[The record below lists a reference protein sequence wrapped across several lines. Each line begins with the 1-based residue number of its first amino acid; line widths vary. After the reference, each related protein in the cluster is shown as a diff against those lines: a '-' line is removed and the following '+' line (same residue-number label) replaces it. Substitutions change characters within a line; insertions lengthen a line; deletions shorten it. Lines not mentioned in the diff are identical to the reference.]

1 MIYQTMRKTGR
12 APLQDGLHLTGRDV
26 IRRYQD
32 NPLIKIED
40 LPRACSDIW
49 NAGVIRFG
57 GEYLLL
63 LTVETLEGLGSIY
76 LARGTDGY
84 DFLVEPEPFMTASKD
99 EPFARYETFGIRD
112 ARIAEIDATYY
123 ITYVADSESGERIG
137 LARTNDFQSVERIQL
152 ISEPDTK
159 NGAMFSRKIEQRYAM
174 LERPSAGGSIWLSYS
189 DDLRHWG
196 SSTIVLSPRS
206 GYWDS
211 DRIGP
216 ASPPIE
222 IDQGWLLIY
231 YGEKDTSTGPLV
243 RLGAAILDRDD
254 PSRVL
259 ARSNIPILTP
269 REKYE
274 RIGDI
279 GNVVFSCGALL
290 EDGNQIKVY
299 YGASDSCI
307 CLGVGTLDD
316 IIRVCRESQEEY

>member
-1 MIYQTMRKTGR
+1 MIYQAVRKTGR
-12 APLQDGLHLTGRDV
+12 APLQDGPQLTGRDV

-32 NPLIKIED
+32 NPLIKIEE
-40 LPRACSDIW
+40 LPWACSDVW
-49 NAGVIRFG
+49 NAGVVRFR

-84 DFLVEPEPFMTASKD
+84 DFSVEPEPFMTASKS

-189 DDLRHWG
+189 DDLKHWG
-196 SSTIVLSPRS
+196 SSTIVLTPRS

-243 RLGAAILDRDD
+243 RLGAAILNRND

-290 EDGNQIKVY
+290 EDGNQIRVY

-307 CLGVGTLDD
+307 CLGIGTLDD
-316 IIRVCRESQEEY
+316 IIRVCLESREEY